1 MPRAFSGVFTAIP
14 TPFKDGKVDCVALGR
29 QVERQVEGGVAGVVA
44 VGTTGESP
52 TLTAEEH
59 LQVIRVTID
68 HVRGR
73 CRVIAG
79 TGSNCTAEAVEY
91 TRKAANLGADATLQV
106 VPYYN
111 KPQQRGMVEHFRA
124 VAESAGIPHILY
136 NVPGRCGAQLDVE
149 TVVQIAREI
158 PNVAGI
164 KDAHGDVARVA
175 ELRAALDVAGR
186 RDFSILAG
194 DDSQTL
200 PFMARGADGVVS
212 VASNVAPAGIV
223 EMVAAQAEGRLENAQ
238 RLAEKFRK
246 LFSDLFIEPNPV
258 PVKAALAMMY
268 PGVQSAEVRLPL
280 VGLTPDNASRLRHTL
295 GLA

>member
-1 MPRAFSGVFTAIP
+1 MPRVFSGVYTAIP
-14 TPFKDGKVDCVALGR
+14 TPFKGGKVDCAALER
-29 QVERQVEGGVAGVVA
+29 LVERQVEGGVAGVVA

-59 LQVIRVTID
+59 LQVIRCTIAY
-68 HVRGR
+68 VRGR
-73 CRVIAG
+73 CQVIAG

-124 VAESAGIPHILY
+124 VAESAGVPHILY
-136 NVPGRCGAQLDVE
+136 NVPGRCGAELDVE
-149 TVVQIAREI
+149 TVAQIAREI

-164 KDAHGDVARVA
+164 KDAHGDAARVGK
-175 ELRAALDVAGR
+175 LRAALDAAGR

-194 DDSQTL
+194 DDSQAL

-212 VASNVAPAGIV
+212 VASNVVPK
-223 EMVAAQAEGRLENAQ
+223 EMVAMVAAHAQGDLDLAH
-238 RLAEKFRK
+238 RLADRFHK
-246 LFSDLFIEPNPV
+246 LFKDLFLEPNPV

-268 PGVQSAEVRLPL
+268 PGVQSPDVRLPL
-280 VGLTPDNASRLRHTL
+280 VGLAPENASRLRHTL